1 MNTNH
6 KEVGLTAD
14 MWSEQSKKYLELFM
28 ESFIEDRGTKEDKLM
43 KDITNKNKDFIIKSI
58 EKEISLFKK
67 LYEKKLIHITTLDS
81 NLKRLDKRIY
91 DIKARF
97 EVRGTFPKSLV
108 DFVHQ

>member
-1 MNTNH
+1 
-6 KEVGLTAD
+6 
-14 MWSEQSKKYLELFM
+14 
-28 ESFIEDRGTKEDKLM
+28 M

-58 EKEISLFKK
+58 EKEINLFRK

-108 DFVHQ
+108 DFADFSSQ